1 MYIIRVISILSVVL
15 GNYSITRN
23 TKLSLVSY
31 MIASLS
37 YMILIP
43 TIEQILLGTFLIIQS
58 IISLCKTRQ

>member
-1 MYIIRVISILSVVL
+1 MTSIRIISVLSVIL
-15 GNYSITRN
+15 GNYLITRN
-23 TKLSLVSY
+23 QKWSLISY

-43 TIEQILLGTFLIIQS
+43 TIEQRLLGTFLIIQS

>member
-1 MYIIRVISILSVVL
+1 MYIIRVLSIVSVAI

-23 TKLSLVSY
+23 TKLSLISY

-43 TIEQILLGTFLIIQS
+43 TIEQILLGTYLIIQS

>member
-1 MYIIRVISILSVVL
+1 MTSIRVISVLSVIL
-15 GNYSITRN
+15 GNYLITRN
-23 TKLSLVSY
+23 QKWSLLSY

-43 TIEQILLGTFLIIQS
+43 TIEQRLLGTYLIIQS

>member
-1 MYIIRVISILSVVL
+1 MYIIRVLSIVSVAI

-23 TKLSLVSY
+23 TKLSLISY

-43 TIEQILLGTFLIIQS
+43 TIEQILLGTYLITQS
-58 IISLCKTRQ
+58 ILSLYKTRQ

>member
-1 MYIIRVISILSVVL
+1 MYIIRIISVLSVIL
-15 GNYSITRN
+15 GNYLITRN
-23 TKLSLVSY
+23 QKWSLVSY

-43 TIEQILLGTFLIIQS
+43 TIEQRLLGTFLIIQS

>member
-1 MYIIRVISILSVVL
+1 MYIIRVLSIISVVL

-23 TKLSLVSY
+23 VKLSLVSY

-43 TIEQILLGTFLIIQS
+43 TIEQILLGTYLIIQS

>member
-1 MYIIRVISILSVVL
+1 MTSIRMISVLSVIL
-15 GNYSITRN
+15 GNYLITRN
-23 TKLSLVSY
+23 QKWSLVSY

-43 TIEQILLGTFLIIQS
+43 TIEQRLLGTYLIIQS